1 MNTDNFEKAQPII
14 DKKMLRAAIN
24 MLVYMAL
31 ILAIFVLQRKLPNI
45 PKNTK
50 FEAVDVAVLLLNIN
64 LFIAEIAFALLFIRN
79 AMDVVFAMATR
90 PSNMNYLKF
99 TSFGPTIEEIMK
111 NTNNISTTVR
121 PSNHTETKEN
131 NSTSKKD
138 KSVKIIC
145 KHCNGVKT
153 RGEACPYCGITE

>member
-1 MNTDNFEKAQPII
+1 MNTDNFEKVQPII

-31 ILAIFVLQRKLPNI
+31 VLAIFVLQRKLPNI
-45 PKNTK
+45 PKNTN
-50 FEAVDVAVLLLNIN
+50 FEAVDIAILLLNIN
-64 LFIAEIAFALLFIRN
+64 LFVAEIAFALLFIRN
-79 AMDVVFAMATR
+79 AIDVVFAMATR

-111 NTNNISTTVR
+111 NANNISTTVR
-121 PSNHTETKEN
+121 TSNRTETKEN

-153 RGEACPYCGITE
+153 LGEPCPYCGITE